1 MRTRIVPTLI
11 FAGTLSTTA
20 FAGITLSPNVKD
32 GDKISGEYTFRIG
45 VTSDSLVTSVEFY
58 VGKDLRDTDESTPYE
73 FTVDTLT
80 EPQGEFEVTF
90 AAFNKSG
97 ESVKKTIKVVIDNGL
112 SSGIGAHLDK
122 ARDAVSQGNWDDA
135 IAAAK
140 VALKIDANS
149 NPARLLMARANV
161 GKGVFDMAE
170 KYVSDALASA
180 PNDPEVLSV
189 ASTVYL
195 RKAFAASANGG
206 DQMSAVTAMNEALLK
221 ATTYRRT
228 ALDRVIDGI
237 GEINDGNRMAKMD
250 ALIEAGA
257 YSRVISELD
266 PIFKKDF
273 RNNDV
278 ANRLIY
284 AQLRAGRFSQ
294 AVQSL
299 ENVKKYGSADGYG
312 FALRSCL
319 KAYFG
324 DTQEALEAEKEAIL
338 DDPTGLGVKTAQAY
352 LALRRADTKT
362 AANILSSL
370 AATEGQDPV
379 INYDISALAFMASDF
394 DQSKYRFETALLAE
408 PAAYD
413 VLVERANQSVYF
425 SLRTDMEKDPDY
437 AKRQR
442 LLAKGY
448 LDAAL
453 GANPKSFE
461 ALTGLAL
468 VALMDGRNADAIKMG
483 RAAAAA
489 GPDYAPAHWAYA
501 AALFTQSGETARDL
515 AKEEVKK
522 AEGLDP
528 NSLEGKSYPNARTAW
543 EYFFGKG
550 RIPWLIAPG
559 K

>member
-1 MRTRIVPTLI
+1 MRTRIVPTLL

-90 AAFNKSG
+90 AAFNKAG
-97 ESVKKTIKVVIDNGL
+97 ESVKRTVKVTIDNGL
-112 SSGIGAHLDK
+112 NAGIGAHLDK
-122 ARDAVSQGNWDDA
+122 ARDAVAQGNWDEA

-170 KYVSDALASA
+170 KYVGDVLASS
-180 PNDPEVLSV
+180 PNDAEALSV

-195 RKAFAASANGG
+195 RKAFATAAAGG
-206 DQMSAVTAMNEALLK
+206 DQMSAATAMNDALLK
-221 ATTYRRT
+221 ATTYRRA
-228 ALDRVIDGI
+228 ALDHVVDSIGTID
-237 GEINDGNRMAKMD
+237 DSNRMAKMD
-250 ALIEAGA
+250 ALIGAGA

-284 AQLRAGRFSQ
+284 SQIRAGRFSQ
-294 AVQSL
+294 AVQAI

-312 FALRSCL
+312 YALRSCL

-324 DTQEALEAEKEAIL
+324 ETAEALDAEKEAIL

-362 AANILSSL
+362 AANILTSL
-370 AATEGQDPV
+370 ANAEGQDPV
-379 INYDISALAFMASDF
+379 INYDICALAFMASDF
-394 DQSKYRFETALLAE
+394 DQSRTRFETALLAE

-413 VLVERANQSVYF
+413 VLVERANQAVYF

-453 GANPKSFE
+453 GGKPGSFE
-461 ALTGLAL
+461 ALTGLSI
-468 VALMDGRNADAIKMG
+468 VALMDGRSADAIKMG
-483 RAAAAA
+483 RAAVAA

-501 AALFTQSGETARDL
+501 AALFTQTGETARDL

-522 AEGLDP
+522 AETLDP
-528 NSLEGKSYPNARTAW
+528 NNLEGKSYPNARTAW